1 MKIVGFAL
9 KGAFVA
15 GALSAGAFISGAAL
29 GMIIN
34 KEKVIN
40 KFKNMQ
46 FKKNSSA
53 STK

>member
-1 MKIVGFAL
+1 MKIISFAL

-15 GALSAGAFISGAAL
+15 GAISAGAFISGTAL

-40 KFKNMQ
+40 KIKNMQ
-46 FKKNSSA
+46 LKKNSAA